1 MKKPLITIAV
11 DGYSSC
17 GKSTFAKSIAQKLN
31 YIYIDSGAMYRAVTL
46 ACIRSGVVTQSHV
59 DKEELKKLLDELTVG
74 FIVNPKGKGWLTT
87 LNGEV
92 VEQEI
97 RSLEVSGLV
106 SPVSAIPM
114 VRQKLTQQQQALGEK
129 KGIVMDGRDI
139 GTVVFPNAELKIF
152 MAAKPEI
159 RAMRRLKEMEG
170 KGEKASLKE
179 VMENIEQRDRIDQ
192 SREVAPL
199 RKADDAIVLDN
210 SYLTVEEQMEW
221 FEKLF
226 EETISK
232 LKKRFK

>member
-17 GKSTFAKSIAQKLN
+17 GKSTFAKSIAQKLS

-46 ACIRSGVVTQSHV
+46 ACIRAGVMSQNHV
-59 DKEELKKLLDELTVG
+59 DEEDLKKLLDELTVG
-74 FIVNPKGKGWLTT
+74 FIVNPEGGGWLTT

-114 VRQKLTQQQQALGEK
+114 VRQKLTQQQQELGEK

-152 MAAKPEI
+152 MVAKTEI

-170 KGEKASLKE
+170 KGERASLKE
-179 VMENIEQRDRIDQ
+179 VMDNIEQRDRIDQ

-210 SYLTVEEQMEW
+210 SYLSVEEQMEW

-232 LKKRFK
+232 L